1 MAALKLNNCMT
12 TSSSLVLVLLAL
24 WATPLAVVA
33 GDSDILTD
41 YIIPATTNAANITGA
56 FFTYSGLRGA
66 GLAGPGELHGGQGL
80 HGGVPGAQIFLLEVP
95 Q

>member
-56 FFTYSGLRGA
+56 FFTYSGLRGT
-66 GLAGPGELHGGQGL
+66 LALQAPENFTAAKASMAEFPALK
-80 HGGVPGAQIFLLEVP
+80 FSC
-95 Q
+95 